1 MKNGTVIAVVIGS
14 VVLLGGGV
22 ATAMVLRKRSQ
33 TGGVNWQVQPD
44 ASSRQLA
51 AVQTTMG
58 AGAVAKG
65 APPAASVSL
74 GSTLIGAGSAY
85 ANSIV
90 PGSGAIVGKAASV
103 TTGVLSKV
111 PGVGSL
117 GKALS
122 LW

>member
-1 MKNGTVIAVVIGS
+1 
-14 VVLLGGGV
+14 
-22 ATAMVLRKRSQ
+22 
-33 TGGVNWQVQPD
+33 
-44 ASSRQLA
+44 
-51 AVQTTMG
+51 
-58 AGAVAKG
+58 
-65 APPAASVSL
+65 
-74 GSTLIGAGSAY
+74 LIGAGSAY